1 MGLLSKLGG
10 AAKEGLRKGA
20 VNGLLKISGNS
31 AATGKLN
38 YSEYEYDAN
47 GNIKGVNSKYAA
59 DIANRYGSNTDGD
72 VYDGNFGGLGAFGA
86 ARRSASKST
95 LEYSKTK
102 KWN

>member
-59 DIANRYGSNTDGD
+59 DIANNSIIYKSSIT
-72 VYDGNFGGLGAFGA
+72 VYI
-86 ARRSASKST
+86 T
-95 LEYSKTK
+95 LF
-102 KWN
+102 

>member
-59 DIANRYGSNTDGD
+59 DIANRYEGSNTLND
-72 VYDGNFGGLGAFGA
+72 VIEGNFGGLAASKSGA
-86 ARRSASKST
+86 ARSASQST
-95 LEYSKTK
+95 LEYP
-102 KWN
+102 NVY